1 MQQSFMIAKK
11 IHIINKS
18 FLYHFRQDIPDSETG
33 HYMRDKRNFSK
44 LAVRARS
51 NWPFCQMDLHFV

>member
-11 IHIINKS
+11 IYTSHITNKS

-44 LAVRARS
+44 LAVRAR
-51 NWPFCQMDLHFV
+51 